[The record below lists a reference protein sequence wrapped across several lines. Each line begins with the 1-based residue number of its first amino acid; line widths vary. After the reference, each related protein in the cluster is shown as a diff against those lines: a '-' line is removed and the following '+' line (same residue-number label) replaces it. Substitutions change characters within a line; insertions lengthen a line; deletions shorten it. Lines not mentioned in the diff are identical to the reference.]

1 MPTQKS
7 SPSSQVDE
15 KRAIHENEFPD
26 YEKHFGRFS
35 FMVKNIEREVGIHHY
50 QSRVTAQEEIEEI
63 KEKSRKAQ
71 KHEHFEKENNFL
83 QRILEIVKR
92 KAKENEDMYYE
103 NMEDVVRR
111 GNRQAGETE
120 LSNDPVLLGKM
131 LARMAAQNRNQYKRS
146 EKSPYFGKVLFQNY
160 SASEPMELYFGK
172 AAVDLEGEKA
182 RVIDWRAPVADLYYK
197 YTGCVKNAFFQAAE
211 REIRGELKL
220 KRQISV
226 EEGFITMISDG
237 TLNEVIKELEDAQ
250 IGEDSTDEILIS
262 NLDKSAHKRLGE
274 IVATIQAEQNDIIR
288 APIDKITLVQGV
300 AGAGKTTIALHRL
313 AYLMYNYP
321 DDMKPENILVIAPND
336 VFLDYISKVLP
347 DLGVEN
353 VNQMTVEKYLLEKLE
368 LPKDA
373 QIWNKM
379 DVSSKS
385 YEDDDFDRRI
395 SDMRTIKCDFRILDL
410 IENLHTKLESQIVKI
425 FQNNP
430 YFPIHSAK
438 VTQDYIR
445 QLFYEN
451 RNMPWNKRREYI
463 QNRLI
468 ILIEDEMKEN
478 SMNPKSARE
487 KAKSEIVNLN
497 KFLSKLE
504 YPSLIDAYKQLFG
517 LDEVKELCHCAA
529 PRLNG
534 ERNEVESD
542 NLMKVI
548 ISSLEQNIIYSDDLP
563 LLYKVSELYES
574 KKFNDFD
581 YVVVDEAQDLS
592 PIELEVL
599 RQNTKENKLCIVGDI
614 NQTIHDKGRFRT
626 LFEQMTRIFGEES
639 FSFHKL
645 LKSYRSTIEITSFA
659 NQVLEKLD
667 AAHIA
672 TPVIRHGPKPFVQSI
687 TNDNL
692 ENEVSKIVADARTKG
707 RKSIVIT
714 ARTETKVK
722 EIFNRLENE
731 IEDISYISQDRK
743 NYEVGVHVMPFYLT
757 KGLEFDTVIVV
768 KDEVKKE
775 QTPRELRLEY
785 VMYTRALHELFV
797 LESAETK

>member
-15 KRAIHENEFPD
+15 KRTTCENDFPD
-26 YEKHFGRFS
+26 YKKHFGRFT
-35 FMVKNIEREVGIHHY
+35 FIAKNVEREIGIKHFN
-50 QSRVTAQEEIEEI
+50 TTKTTEEELEEIR
-63 KEKSRKAQ
+63 EKSQKAQ
-71 KHEHFEKENNFL
+71 CHEHFEKENNFL
-83 QRILEIVKR
+83 KKILEIVKR
-92 KAKENEDMYYE
+92 KSAENEVMYYE
-103 NMEDVVRR
+103 NMEEVIKR
-111 GNRQAGETE
+111 GNRLPGMDAW
-120 LSNDPVLLGKM
+120 SDDPVMKAKM

-146 EKSPYFGKVLFQNY
+146 EKSPYFGKVLFQNN

-172 AAVDLEGEKA
+172 AAIDLEGEKA

-226 EEGFITMISDG
+226 EEGIITMISDG

-313 AYLMYNYP
+313 AYLMYNHP

-373 QIWNKM
+373 NVWNKM

-385 YEDDDFDRRI
+385 YEDDEFDQKI

-410 IENLHTKLESQIVKI
+410 IEKLHTKLETHIVKI

-478 SMNPKSARE
+478 SMNPKAARE
-487 KAKSEIVNLN
+487 KAKSEVENLN
-497 KFLSKLE
+497 QFLSKLE
-504 YPSLIDAYKQLFG
+504 YPSLVEAYIQLFSNDVIG
-517 LDEVKELCHCAA
+517 NTFAEMDENDL
-529 PRLNG
+529 RNTLNQI
-534 ERNEVESD
+534 VSD
-542 NLMKVI
+542 
-548 ISSLEQNIIYSDDLP
+548 LEQNIIYSDDLP
-563 LLYKVSELYES
+563 LLYKVSELYEA
-574 KKFNDFD
+574 KKMNDFD

-626 LFEQMTRIFGEES
+626 LLEQMTRIFGEET

-645 LKSYRSTIEITSFA
+645 LKSYRSTIEITNFA

-672 TPVIRHGPKPFVQSI
+672 TPVIRHGPKPFVKSI
-687 TNDNL
+687 EDESIETEIQEIIINAKN
-692 ENEVSKIVADARTKG
+692 KG

-714 ARTETKVK
+714 ARTESKAK
-722 EIFNRLENE
+722 EIFERLKYKV
-731 IEDISYISQDRK
+731 EDISYISQEKK
-743 NYEVGVHVMPFYLT
+743 NYEVGVHIMPSYLT

-768 KDEVKKE
+768 QEGAKKE

-797 LESAETK
+797 LERE